1 MYTETDD
8 SPLFLAV
15 RKIVNYVDPITL
27 IGMGCPLD
35 EYDSEVADILKIL
48 PNAISSRELAEMIY
62 LVFIKWFGE
71 RTAGVYENYK
81 QIADII
87 WDGDIREID

>member
-15 RKIVNYVDPITL
+15 TKIVNRVDPIRL
-27 IGMGCPLD
+27 IGMGCPRD

-48 PNAISSRELAEMIY
+48 PDAISSRELAEMIY
-62 LVFIKWFGE
+62 LVFIKWFGVK
-71 RTAGVYENYK
+71 TAGLYENYE
-81 QIADII
+81 QIADMI